1 MKQVKKIAIMGAGL
15 VGSLLSIYLKRKGY
29 EVKMYERRD
38 DMRKTG
44 VIAGRSINLAISD
57 RGWKALAGVGLE
69 EEIRKLA
76 IPMHG
81 RMVHAVDGTL
91 SFQPYGKEGQ
101 FINSVSRGQLN
112 VELMNA
118 AEKEGVEIHF
128 NQRLVE
134 TDLAGTFAT
143 MENADIQNN
152 NSDTSKKIYTI
163 QPDLIIGADGA
174 FSLLRYTMMKTDKF
188 NYSQQYEEH
197 SYKELHIPAGQNQ
210 SFQLEKNALH
220 IWPRKS
226 FMLIALP
233 NLDGSFT
240 CTLFH
245 YSKGENSIDAIKN
258 ENDLTEFFNTY
269 FPDAKKLMP
278 HLMQDFFQNPTGSL
292 VTVKCFPWV
301 NGNSFLIGDAAHA
314 IIPFYGQGMN
324 CGFEDCTVLNE
335 MIDEHAHN
343 WDKILSAYQAS
354 RKINTDAIADLAKLN
369 FIEMRDL
376 VADADF
382 QFKKK
387 IASAVSEKHPQE
399 FTPVYSMVSFSHQPY
414 REALSEYKRQDDV
427 LNEILLMPE
436 VETKWQTEY
445 FKTISQKLIKK

>member
-29 EVKMYERRD
+29 DVAVYERRD

-44 VIAGRSINLAISD
+44 VIVGRSINLAISD

-81 RMVHAVDGTL
+81 RMVHAVNGTL

-112 VELMNA
+112 IELMNA

-143 MENADIQNN
+143 MESADIQNN
-152 NSDTSKKIYTI
+152 NSDTSKKIYSI

-188 NYSQQYEEH
+188 NFSQQYEEH
-197 SYKELHIPAGQNQ
+197 SYKELHIPAGDNQ

-245 YSKGENSIDAIKN
+245 YSKGENSIDSIKN
-258 ENDLTEFFNTY
+258 ENDVTEFFNTY
-269 FPDAKKLMP
+269 FPDAIKLMP
-278 HLMQDFFQNPTGSL
+278 SLVHDFFQNPTGSL

-343 WDKILSAYQAS
+343 WDKIPAAYQAS

-387 IASAVSEKHPQE
+387 IASAVSEKHPHE
-399 FTPVYSMVSFSHQPY
+399 FVPVYSMVSFSHLPY
-414 REALSEYKRQDDV
+414 SEALSEYKRQDDV
-427 LNEILLMPE
+427 LSEILLMPD
-436 VETKWQTEY
+436 VETKWHADY
-445 FKTISQKLIKK
+445 FETISQKLIKK

>member
-1 MKQVKKIAIMGAGL
+1 MQLKKIAIMGAGL
-15 VGSLLSIYLKRKGY
+15 VGSLLSIYLKKKGY
-29 EVKMYERRD
+29 DVAVYERRD
-38 DMRKTG
+38 DMRKSG

-57 RGWKALAGVGLE
+57 RGWKGLAGVGLE
-69 EEIRKLA
+69 AAIRKLA

-81 RMVHAVDGTL
+81 RMIHVLDGKL
-91 SFQPYGKEGQ
+91 NYQPYGKEGQ

-112 VELMNA
+112 IELMNA
-118 AEKEGVEIHF
+118 AEKEGIQFHF
-128 NQRLVE
+128 NQRIVE
-134 TDLAGTFAT
+134 TDLNGTYAL
-143 MENADIQNN
+143 MENAIDN
-152 NSDTSKKIYTI
+152 TTYKL
-163 QPDLIIGADGA
+163 QPDLIIGADGS

-197 SYKELHIPAGQNQ
+197 SYKELSMPATNNN

-245 YSKGENSIDAIKN
+245 YTKGENSIDAIKN
-258 ENDLTEFFNTY
+258 ENDLNNFFKTY

-278 HLMQDFFQNPTGSL
+278 TLEHDFFSNPTGSL

-324 CGFEDCTVLNE
+324 CGFEDCSILNNL
-335 MIDEHAHN
+335 IDEHNHDWN
-343 WDKILSAYQAS
+343 KILPAYQTS

-382 QFKKK
+382 QIKKK
-387 IASAVSEKHPQE
+387 IAAKVAEIYPDK
-399 FTPVYSMVSFSHQPY
+399 FIPVYSMVSFSQLPY
-414 REALSEYKRQDDV
+414 REALEEYKRQDDV
-427 LNEILLMPE
+427 LNEILLLKDISA
-436 VETKWQTEY
+436 KWDTEY
-445 FKTISQKLIKK
+445 IHTIAEKLIKKN